1 MAGPADPPAAP
12 EEPEEPFA
20 LSLDGLR
27 RRYAANRTRYDIL
40 LIGAV
45 ALGGIVCMMG
55 VTVVVLV
62 VQLRP

>member
-1 MAGPADPPAAP
+1 MADPADPPAAP
-12 EEPEEPFA
+12 EEPFG
-20 LSLDGLR
+20 LSLAGLR

-45 ALGGIVCMMG
+45 ALGGIVCMMV

-62 VQLRP
+62 VKLRP

>member
-1 MAGPADPPAAP
+1 MADPADPPAAP

-45 ALGGIVCMMG
+45 ALGGIVCMMV

-62 VQLRP
+62 VKLRP